1 MQFLSLFLVV
11 LAGVGAWVIWDLMH
25 EGPEQSRA
33 SNIETRIISDNLYT
47 MTSPYFKFQDTSKWV
62 LDKTRST
69 PDTFIYT
76 KFRKLDI
83 LSQMIVY
90 VNHVPIPL
98 NLATPRVL
106 PVRPVND
113 NSFDVTQTSDP
124 CGKTY
129 NGAPHVVKPVKINEA
144 TMLCDPDNPQYMVQL
159 AMISGDWRLNLKRPN
174 GTPIQF
180 VIVYRETT
188 PDVRPQT
195 LIRVAKSFQTQ

>member
-1 MQFLSLFLVV
+1 MWIAGCFLGLVAV
-11 LAGVGAWVIWDLMH
+11 AIGYIFWDLLH
-25 EGPEQSRA
+25 QGPATSQA

-47 MTSPYFKFQDTSKWV
+47 MESPYFKFQDTSKWV
-62 LDKTRST
+62 LDKARST

-83 LSQMIVY
+83 LSQMVVY

-98 NLATPRVL
+98 YLATPRVL

-113 NSFDVTQTSDP
+113 NSFDVTQASDP
-124 CGKTY
+124 CGKAY
-129 NGAPHVVKPVKINEA
+129 NGAPHIVKPVTINEA
-144 TMLCDPDNPQYMVQL
+144 TMLCDPDSPLYYVQL
-159 AMISGDWRLNLKRPN
+159 AMINGDWRLNLKRPD

-180 VIVYRETT
+180 VITYRETT
-188 PDVRPQT
+188 PEIKPQT